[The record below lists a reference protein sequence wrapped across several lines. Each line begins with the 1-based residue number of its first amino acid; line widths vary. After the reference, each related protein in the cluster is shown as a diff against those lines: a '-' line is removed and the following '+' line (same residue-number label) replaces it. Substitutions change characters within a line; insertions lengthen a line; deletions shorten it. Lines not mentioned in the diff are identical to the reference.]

1 MLTKQRTIRIG
12 KRWIVGLKG
21 GMENSIIALR
31 IEESGQIILNI
42 QILLNKVMYVKR
54 NYEIVIN
61 H

>member
-21 GMENSIIALR
+21 GMANSIIVPL
-31 IEESGQIILNI
+31 IEVLGQIILNI
-42 QILLNKVMYVKR
+42 QILLNKVMFVRR